1 MKTAMPRLAALAAL
15 ALVLG
20 AGRAAADEPPTA
32 LLDPYFRI
40 QSQLADDKTDGVK
53 ADADLVAT
61 EAAKLGPA
69 GDPIAAA
76 AHTLGAADSLSAAR
90 DAFGTLSDA
99 LIAYADATRTTLGK
113 QSVTVYCPM
122 VKKSWV
128 QRGDKVRNPYFGKG
142 MLGCG
147 EVKKRG

>member
-1 MKTAMPRLAALAAL
+1 MKTAMSRLAALAAL

-20 AGRAAADEPPTA
+20 AGRAAAGEPITA

-53 ADADLVAT
+53 ADADLVV
-61 EAAKLGPA
+61 AAAAQLGTA

-76 AHTLGAADSLSAAR
+76 ARTLGAATSLSAAR
-90 DAFGTLSDA
+90 DAVGTLSDA
-99 LIAYADATRTTLGK
+99 LIAYADAAGTALGD

-122 VKKSWV
+122 VRKSWV
-128 QRGDKVRNPYFGKG
+128 QQGDKVRNPYFGKG
-142 MLGCG
+142 MVGCG